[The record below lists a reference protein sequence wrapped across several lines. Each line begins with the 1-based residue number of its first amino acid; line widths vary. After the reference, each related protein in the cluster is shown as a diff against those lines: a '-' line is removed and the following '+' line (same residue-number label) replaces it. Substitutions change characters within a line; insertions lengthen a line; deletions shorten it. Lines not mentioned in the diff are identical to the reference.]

1 MKAKLT
7 TCDVHGRDIVGVA
20 GGVVDQEHGEGT
32 LEVAGRTAAIYR
44 QEMMS
49 KLVHNSKM

>member
-32 LEVAGRTAAIYR
+32 LEVAGRTAAVYR
-44 QEMMS
+44 QE
-49 KLVHNSKM
+49 